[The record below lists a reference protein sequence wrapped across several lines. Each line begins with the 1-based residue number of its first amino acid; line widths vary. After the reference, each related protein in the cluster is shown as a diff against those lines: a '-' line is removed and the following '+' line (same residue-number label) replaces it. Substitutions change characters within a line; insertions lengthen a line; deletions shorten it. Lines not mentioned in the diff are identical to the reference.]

1 MNSNENEFKIK
12 INDIH
17 SSLEYPSDF
26 GKAKIFFY
34 NFKEKLIYE
43 NKYLLNT
50 TIKDLINDFYIKV
63 SDKILFD
70 KLNKGK
76 YFNKKELKYYI
87 KEGEIFE
94 LLNIDEKTISDQLIT
109 KIKDTLIL
117 IDTSKLSSSNKNR
130 SFKKGIKEFHIY
142 VKYKITYKHL
152 SKNMEEYIINNII
165 FIGKPILNE
174 LGYYIY
180 KKSFLPQK

>member
-1 MNSNENEFKIK
+1 MDLKEKEFNEKKLNE
-12 INDIH
+12 IH
-17 SSLEYPSDF
+17 SSMEEK
-26 GKAKIFFY
+26 GKTKINFY
-34 NFKEKLIYE
+34 TFKDILIYE
-43 NKYLLNT
+43 NKYKLNT
-50 TIKDLINDFYIKV
+50 TIKEVINDFYSKV
-63 SDKILFD
+63 PEQMLFD

-130 SFKKGIKEFHIY
+130 SFKKE
-142 VKYKITYKHL
+142 
-152 SKNMEEYIINNII
+152 
-165 FIGKPILNE
+165 
-174 LGYYIY
+174 
-180 KKSFLPQK
+180 